1 MDSEIGIGQLNA
13 SNEEFVESKFDL
25 FSKVEYETGIIKIV
39 IQTFRPI
46 SIYSFFQM
54 IQKSLQII
62 KVYDCIKKWEL
73 ERNMVISL

>member
-46 SIYSFFQM
+46 SIYSFYQM

-62 KVYDCIKKWEL
+62 KVYDCMNK
-73 ERNMVISL
+73 